1 MYYTFLFFQ
10 ALGLPQLCGLMALP
24 AEVKVFCCTGYLFS
38 HLLVLLRLLVI
49 KKVVFILVFLF
60 RHSQLNSVCTLKLRF
75 DTQNSCQS
83 SYLPG
88 SLHKKIQS
96 Y

>member
-38 HLLVLLRLLVI
+38 HLLVFLLPLGI
-49 KKVVFILVFLF
+49 KKFVFILVFLLF
-60 RHSQLNSVCTLKLRF
+60 
-75 DTQNSCQS
+75 
-83 SYLPG
+83 
-88 SLHKKIQS
+88 I
-96 Y
+96 